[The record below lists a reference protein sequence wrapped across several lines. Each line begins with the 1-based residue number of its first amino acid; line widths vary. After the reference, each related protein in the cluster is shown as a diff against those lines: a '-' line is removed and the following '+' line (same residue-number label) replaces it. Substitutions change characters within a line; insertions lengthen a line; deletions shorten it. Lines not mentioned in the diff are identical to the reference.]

1 MNVARVVATRPTL
14 HPVEEVVVTTLF
26 VQYFWGH
33 VSGPETVAL
42 VGELDGALVGERD
55 GLLEGRPVGDNV
67 GALDGFLVGD
77 AVGPPVVG
85 LDVGL
90 DVGLAV
96 DGGNVG

>member
-42 VGELDGALVGERD
+42 VGELDGALVG
-55 GLLEGRPVGDNV
+55 LPVGDNV